1 MSNVAYYLVARDTL
15 RVSLTLPRGEVVAAT
30 AENVVAPPVRGT
42 LKIVELFPEGRQV
55 RPDDVL
61 VQFEN
66 ADFRQRIHNAEQEFA
81 LARDDQAKLAAT
93 LAFDDIQLKAAI
105 QDREA
110 DQQEAALDVHRK
122 VHEAKVE
129 QEQEQAAVEAKR
141 AALGVV
147 RAMVALEA
155 QSTINKAE
163 LRMRRLDIAA
173 KESGCVL

>member
-1 MSNVAYYLVARDTL
+1 
-15 RVSLTLPRGEVVAAT
+15 
-30 AENVVAPPVRGT
+30 
-42 LKIVELFPEGRQV
+42 
-55 RPDDVL
+55 